1 MIGDWRKNFVKCKNC
16 KFWKKGSFGPKH
28 IGLDHVCTNPRKKV
42 KKGCVILTDAD
53 NGCRLG
59 ERSELERT

>member
-1 MIGDWRKNFVKCKNC
+1 MKCKNC